1 MSTEKIL
8 QKIKIQIGGISE
20 SIQVFAEDT
29 IHPTVSDCDLLRNQ
43 MNELLEQL
51 AVYKFHMQNAELSP
65 SFHLHSKV
73 SEKTADVEQTPATVP
88 PASTQ
93 VRASDPIPVAPQLQE
108 EPTVAA
114 AATLMEVVL
123 DIPAVTENPKE
134 TPPVPT
140 SPAAAINQQTRSALA
155 VGLNDKFRFINELFV
170 QNTAEYTIAIEQL
183 NGLQNWVDTELYLSS
198 LKSLYGWKDTSE
210 AVKYFYTLARK
221 RFEA

>member
-29 IHPTVSDCDLLRNQ
+29 IHPTVSDCDLLRSQ

-73 SEKTADVEQTPATVP
+73 SEKIAAAEEAPASAAPT
-88 PASTQ
+88 STQ
-93 VRASDPIPVAPQLQE
+93 VPDPDPIPAASQHTETPA
-108 EPTVAA
+108 VAA
-114 AATLMEVVL
+114 AETLMEIVPE
-123 DIPAVTENPKE
+123 IPAVTGHSKE
-134 TPPVPT
+134 TIPVPP
-140 SPAAAINQQTRSALA
+140 SPAAAVSQQTRSALA

-170 QNTAEYTIAIEQL
+170 QNSAEYTIAIEQL
-183 NGLQNWVDTELYLSS
+183 NGLQTWADTELYLTS

-210 AVKYFYTLARK
+210 VVKYFYTLVRK
-221 RFEA
+221 RFDA